1 MHSDAG
7 LESWEGRRGPEAID
21 LSGTRATDR
30 GLEGLRGL
38 KRLKEVHV
46 RGTSVTKEGRDRFRA
61 STPGL
66 KEIE

>member
-1 MHSDAG
+1 VHSDAG
-7 LESWEGRRGPEAID
+7 LVSLKGLRDLESLD

-61 STPGL
+61 SMPGL
-66 KEIE
+66 KVIE

>member
-1 MHSDAG
+1 MD
-7 LESWEGRRGPEAID
+7 LESLD

-46 RGTSVTKEGRDRFRA
+46 LGTSVTKEGRDRFRA